1 MTVQLNRRLSVA
13 PMLDWTDR
21 HCRYFHRLISN
32 QALLYTEMITT
43 GAILYGD
50 KKQLLDFSPAEHPVA
65 IQLGGS
71 DVHDL
76 TVCAKMVED
85 LGYDEVNLNVG
96 CPSDRV
102 QKGRFGACLMK
113 EPEVVAAC
121 FTAMQDAVQIP
132 VTIKSRIG
140 VDDDDSFESFE
151 NFIKTVNQ
159 AGCQTFIVHA
169 RKALLKGL
177 SPKQNRSVPPLKYD
191 FAYDIKSKYP
201 ELNIVLNGG
210 IETAEDAVN
219 QLNHVDGVMV
229 GRAFWNAPWLI
240 REMHEAMGL
249 DKLLSTRDDVLLSYA
264 AYCEEMIH
272 QGISL
277 HWLIRPILGLYH
289 GFPGN
294 KKWKSHLVT
303 ESPRRK
309 DDVTVIKEARNWV
322 TDVS

>member
-121 FTAMQDAVQIP
+121 FTAMQDAVKIP

-191 FAYDIKSKYP
+191 FAYDI
-201 ELNIVLNGG
+201 
-210 IETAEDAVN
+210 
-219 QLNHVDGVMV
+219 
-229 GRAFWNAPWLI
+229 
-240 REMHEAMGL
+240 
-249 DKLLSTRDDVLLSYA
+249 
-264 AYCEEMIH
+264 
-272 QGISL
+272 
-277 HWLIRPILGLYH
+277 
-289 GFPGN
+289 
-294 KKWKSHLVT
+294 
-303 ESPRRK
+303 
-309 DDVTVIKEARNWV
+309 
-322 TDVS
+322 